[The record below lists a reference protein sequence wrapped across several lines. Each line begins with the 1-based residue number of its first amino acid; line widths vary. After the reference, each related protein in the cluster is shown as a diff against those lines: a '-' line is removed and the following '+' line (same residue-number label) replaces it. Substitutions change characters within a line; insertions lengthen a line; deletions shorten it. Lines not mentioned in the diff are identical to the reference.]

1 MTKGLNMAAE
11 KLNVSIPEFTVAGVP
26 HDGFFAHHWYVAC
39 DEFVDT
45 EKLRILI
52 DLHLKELNDDY
63 AVERKSALREV
74 LLTVLP
80 VSTFYDF
87 MQKQGK
93 IGSQSKFPRVL
104 KGEKLND
111 WLSFIKNRQ

>member
-1 MTKGLNMAAE
+1 
-11 KLNVSIPEFTVAGVP
+11 
-26 HDGFFAHHWYVAC
+26 
-39 DEFVDT
+39 
-45 EKLRILI
+45 
-52 DLHLKELNDDY
+52 
-63 AVERKSALREV
+63 
-74 LLTVLP
+74 
-80 VSTFYDF
+80 